1 MNKKIKTRDIQK
13 MKTQFASL
21 PYKAPEEISA
31 KAAVA
36 DMIKEINVALK
47 NGHSLADVCAMFN
60 EGTETTLSTATFRT
74 YLKAASNQKPK
85 RKTSNKTAITTQSTV
100 SVETI
105 ETKNE
110 TSEPTN
116 TAQMSDE
123 TVVASITPTIM
134 RDYEPRTSSTQST
147 VAEPPTISTPQV
159 PTPTR
164 QVEATSCITDSQHRQ
179 LNGSHENKEDDGYG
193 SIDRLMRDIAD
204 GTVTPTAI
212 NQGKSDEATL

>member
-1 MNKKIKTRDIQK
+1 M
-13 MKTQFASL
+13 
-21 PYKAPEEISA
+21 
-31 KAAVA
+31 A
-36 DMIKEINVALK
+36 DAIKEIIVALK
-47 NGHSLADVCAMFN
+47 NGRALADVCAMFN
-60 EGTETTLSTATFRT
+60 EGAKTTLSTATFRT

-147 VAEPPTISTPQV
+147 VAEPPAISPAQV

-164 QVEATSCITDSQHRQ
+164 QVEASSYNTDNKHRQ
-179 LNGSHENKEDDGYG
+179 LNGNHENKEDDG
-193 SIDRLMRDIAD
+193 
-204 GTVTPTAI
+204 
-212 NQGKSDEATL
+212 